1 MLENMKTIFVV
12 AVMCENSVLNVDG
25 MLYENKLW
33 LVPKWLDYPLEKMSK
48 PERMIRFDVLPFDQL
63 QENSLHDF
71 LLQEPIP
78 KAVLDGETTDG
89 FEVLLA
95 ENITFGIQTELL
107 KKGLH

>member
-1 MLENMKTIFVV
+1 MKPLFVV

-25 MLYENKLW
+25 MSYENKLW

-48 PERMIRFDVLPFDQL
+48 PERMIRFDNLPFDQL
-63 QENSLHDF
+63 EANSLHDF

-78 KAVLDGETTDG
+78 KAVLDGETTAG

-95 ENITFGIQTELL
+95 ENISFGIQTEVL
-107 KKGLH
+107 KKCAH